1 MTRQETY
8 IKEFQRII
16 QKETVSSRAN
26 RDLTKFHEFHDILR
40 DIFPK
45 TFSTCEFREFDG
57 SILLRW
63 PGSDAAKPP
72 IMFMN
77 HHDVVEATGEWKYPP
92 FSGEVAEGKI
102 WGRGTFD
109 TKGGLYCM
117 LRASE
122 ELISE
127 GFVPAQDIYFE
138 STCNEE
144 NTQEGAAA
152 IAKYFKDAG
161 IHLTASFDEGNSMRE
176 DPIAG
181 VKGLF
186 AIVGL
191 GEKGCAEIKFIARS
205 AGGHASVPPKNTPL
219 VRLGRFMAEVEDTV
233 IFDRKISPVMAEFF
247 RRIEPFTADK
257 SLIPDDVENNAVW
270 EKLEPSVKAMLATT
284 LAFTMSHGAEGAN
297 VLPQEAYVI
306 GNMRFSHHEGRDNAV
321 AKLRPIADKY
331 GIEID
336 VYDPGFTSPIS
347 DYNGPAFKIVERAV
361 AEVFPATEAVLPFVL
376 TGASDS
382 SFNGEICDQCI
393 RFSPFIADAEQMA
406 GMHGL
411 NEYIK
416 ADSLEP
422 AVDFYK
428 FIMREYK

>member
-1 MTRQETY
+1 MSKNETY
-8 IKEFQRII
+8 IKEFQKLIR
-16 QKETVSSRAN
+16 KETVSSRAN
-26 RDLTKFHEFHDILR
+26 KDLTKFYEFHDILR
-40 DIFPK
+40 EVFPR
-45 TFSTCEFREFDG
+45 TFQTCEFHDFNG
-57 SILLRW
+57 SVLLRW
-63 PGSDAAKPP
+63 PGRDGAKPP

-77 HHDVVEATGEWKYPP
+77 HHDVVEATGVWKHPP

-117 LRASE
+117 LRACE
-122 ELISE
+122 ELIGE
-127 GFVPAQDIYFE
+127 GFMPAQDIYFE

-152 IAKYFKDAG
+152 IAAYFKNAG
-161 IHLTASFDEGNSMRE
+161 IHLAASFDEGNCMRE
-176 DPIAG
+176 EPIAG
-181 VKGLF
+181 AKGLF
-186 AIVGL
+186 ALVGL
-191 GEKGCAEIKFIARS
+191 GEKGCAEMKFIARS
-205 AGGHASVPPKNTPL
+205 AGGHASIPPKNTPL

-233 IFDRKISPVMAEFF
+233 VFERKISPVMEEFF
-247 RRIEPFTADK
+247 RRIEPFMTDK
-257 SLIPDDVENNAVW
+257 TLIPRDVENDATW

-284 LAFTMSHGAEGAN
+284 LAFTMAHGSEGAN
-297 VLPQEAYVI
+297 VLPQEAYVV
-306 GNMRFSHHEGRDNAV
+306 GNMRFSHHEGREKAV
-321 AKLRPIADKY
+321 DKLRPIADKY

-336 VYDPGFTSPIS
+336 VYDPGFISTIS
-347 DYNGPAFKIVERAV
+347 DYRGPAFKTVERATK
-361 AEVFPATEAVLPFVL
+361 EIFPAVDEVLPFVL

-393 RFSPFIADAEQMA
+393 RFSPFIADAAQMA

-411 NEYIK
+411 DEHIK

-422 AVDFYK
+422 AVEFYK